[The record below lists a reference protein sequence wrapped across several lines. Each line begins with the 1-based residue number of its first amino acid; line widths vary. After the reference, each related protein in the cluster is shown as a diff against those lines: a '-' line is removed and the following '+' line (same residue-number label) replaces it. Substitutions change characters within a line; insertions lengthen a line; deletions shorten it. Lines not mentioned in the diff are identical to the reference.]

1 MDINA
6 KQEMTHQERE
16 WLSHLQRAHEKGQVL
31 AQYAQ
36 ENKLCKKALY
46 RWHAKLRQR
55 GWIGERETL
64 PARSAFVPMRV
75 EVPPVQAPWRVVFS
89 HDVYLELPAPQTPPQ
104 CAMLLQAL
112 RALS

>member
-6 KQEMTHQERE
+6 KHEMTHKERE

-31 AQYAQ
+31 AEYAQ

-46 RWHAKLRQR
+46 RWHTKLRQR
-55 GWIGERETL
+55 GLIGERVTS
-64 PARSAFVPMRV
+64 RVQSAFVPVRV
-75 EVPPVQAPWRVVFS
+75 EPTPVQALWRVVFS
-89 HDVYLELPAPQTPPQ
+89 NDVYLELPAPQTPPQ